1 MEKASKLVTLLN
13 CEDRKAAKKVDAAAG
28 HTHQRLHYLWSEKYV
43 DTYFDVLNTRR
54 SIPTAGLAAGW
65 YVSMP
70 LRQSGA
76 RVFLYTRRNSVF
88 FFFLFLMAAGRDKK
102 YNNDTPG
109 PRLYIGV

>member
-13 CEDRKAAKKVDAAAG
+13 CEDRKAAKKVDAAAAA

-43 DTYFDVLNTRR
+43 DTYFDVLNTRS

-65 YVSMP
+65 YVSMMP

-76 RVFLYTRRNSVF
+76 RVFVYTRRNSVF
-88 FFFLFLMAAGRDKK
+88 LFFFFF
-102 YNNDTPG
+102 
-109 PRLYIGV
+109 